1 MSVAFIPFLYF
12 EIIHFQSTEYMFKH
26 FFVAAALTDIIVNVI
41 VAKYY
46 LALVA
51 FTSESHTI
59 QNKWE
64 CIFYTRLL
72 GYGFSFRFLLF
83 SHSSSTMFGYFID
96 HLYTN
101 KTIFHAHIRYSH
113 LFFCICYYCC
123 LLYAECPKGNLSI
136 LHIILLCKIQCCLC
150 FVVVCICSLNSK
162 LADVLHSNYFQLG
175 YFQTTLF
182 KSFLCLNICKKK
194 KRKKINDINLYL
206 NLNFVSS
213 STTITN
219 HRNLSK
225 HMHIFVDN
233 RKVGIFRSPFLSEW
247 LWICKYAEQ
256 TFL

>member
-1 MSVAFIPFLYF
+1 MYFLYSTTGIWVFISIPIILAF
-12 EIIHFQSTEYMFKH
+12 EFNNFWIFHRSPIHKQNH
-26 FFVAAALTDIIVNVI
+26 FSRS
-41 VAKYY
+41 Y
-46 LALVA
+46 
-51 FTSESHTI
+51 S
-59 QNKWE
+59 
-64 CIFYTRLL
+64 
-72 GYGFSFRFLLF
+72 LF
-83 SHSSSTMFGYFID
+83 SP
-96 HLYTN
+96 
-101 KTIFHAHIRYSH
+101 
-113 LFFCICYYCC
+113 FFCICYYCC

-150 FVVVCICSLNSK
+150 FVVVCICFLNSK

-213 STTITN
+213 NTTRTN

-233 RKVGIFRSPFLSEW
+233 RKVGIFRSPFLSVL